1 MQQFIS
7 GPLCHPTF
15 VGFRY
20 IFYPSHSSGANAPAQ
35 LTTIYRPLTWASVF
49 GFAYAV
55 TG

>member
-7 GPLCHPTF
+7 GPLYHPTF

-35 LTTIYRPLTWASVF
+35 WATIYRPHSWASVF